1 MAAVANAHPDGLV
14 GDGRVLTLDGRVLH
28 EGKAITG
35 LPQPRANVGYHFSHL
50 QQAPHSDVMIY
61 RTYVLLTK
69 KHCVKSDAHNNTD
82 FIIAPIKLSGH
93 LSLNVS
99 FLSQ

>member
-50 QQAPHSDVMIY
+50 QQAPHSTFIVRIII
-61 RTYVLLTK
+61 LLTRTLRQVG
-69 KHCVKSDAHNNTD
+69 CA
-82 FIIAPIKLSGH
+82 
-93 LSLNVS
+93 
-99 FLSQ
+99 